1 MMRKAIFISI
11 VAVLLTIAVAC
22 SKSTTQSPQLIVDI
36 PAGFS
41 GNFSLEMGIKT
52 APPLQKYGDSY
63 LVVVPRSGKLETA
76 TVLEHPKVDFKN
88 ATDGSIWGYSESKFT
103 TGDGI
108 SVGGKIEF
116 FVGTRKDFDAQE
128 QKKNHSG
135 RFSSLGDSSMPG
147 V

>member
-1 MMRKAIFISI
+1 MRKVIFAS
-11 VAVLLTIAVAC
+11 VFAALLMIEVAC
-22 SKSTTQSPQLIVDI
+22 SQRTSPSQQLIVEV
-36 PAGFS
+36 PAGFT
-41 GNFSLEMGIKT
+41 GNFVLEMGVKT
-52 APPLQKYGDSY
+52 APALQMQGDTY
-63 LVVVPRSGKLETA
+63 VVVVPSNGRLETV

-88 ATDGSIWGYSESKFT
+88 ATDGSIWGYSDSVFT

-135 RFSSLGDSSMPG
+135 RFSSLNDSTMPG
-147 V
+147 I